1 MTPDPRFERKGTT
14 STPIPVAAV
23 DAALGTEIAVPT
35 LKGQVSM
42 KIPPETSSGRTFRL
56 PGYGMP
62 HLKGGGAGDQYL
74 KVQLTIPAGLSPR
87 EKELFEELRK
97 QRAEKD

>member
-1 MTPDPRFERKGTT
+1 MTVKPDPRFERKGDDLHTDL
-14 STPIPVAAV
+14 PVSAV
-23 DAALGTEIAVPT
+23 DAALGTEMAVPT

-62 HLKGGGAGDQYL
+62 RLRGGGAGDH
-74 KVQLTIPAGLSPR
+74 T
-87 EKELFEELRK
+87 
-97 QRAEKD
+97 